1 MSGYVLY
8 FSDLCPDT
16 APFVEELKSQGIEY
30 EEVNI
35 TASMANLKRFLKLRD
50 SRPEFEM
57 RKLWGMIGVPVLHQ
71 PNDTL
76 IFELNDLNGTACN
89 LTARP
94 SNVK

>member
-1 MSGYVLY
+1 MAGYTLY

-16 APFVEELKSQGIEY
+16 AAFVAELKEQGIDY

-35 TASMANLKRFLKLRD
+35 TASMDNLKRFLKLRD
-50 SRPEFEM
+50 TRPEFEM
-57 RKLWGMIGVPVLHQ
+57 RKLWGFIGIPVLVQ

-76 IFELNDLNGTACN
+76 IFELNDLNGTACT

-94 SNVK
+94 

>member
-1 MSGYVLY
+1 MAGYTLF

-16 APFVEELKSQGIEY
+16 APFVAELKAQGIEY

-50 SRPEFEM
+50 TRPEFEE
-57 RKLWGMIGVPVLHQ
+57 RKLWGFVGIPVLVQ

-76 IFELNDLNGTACN
+76 IFELNDLNGTACT

-94 SNVK
+94 